1 MPLVSR
7 IPMNVSVNA
16 SRYTYQRGLLQVL
29 QLSGPVLGHH
39 VLESIPGGIN
49 ALSLWI
55 MPTLK
60 QSDSTL
66 KIECDDIGKEIG
78 GILSNSFP
86 KLETLD
92 LNRDTHIY

>member
-1 MPLVSR
+1 
-7 IPMNVSVNA
+7 
-16 SRYTYQRGLLQVL
+16 
-29 QLSGPVLGHH
+29 
-39 VLESIPGGIN
+39 
-49 ALSLWI
+49 

-66 KIECDDIGKEIG
+66 KIEFDDIGKEIG

-92 LNRDTHIY
+92 LNGDTHIY